1 MQHDRTPA
9 ADCRGALRHPR
20 RPAALDAVLAEPD
33 VATGYPDAATWAD
46 FFIRSPVSDAEALT
60 TFAAR
65 DRRFDDT
72 ADPAQPHDPQDRS

>member
-1 MQHDRTPA
+1 MI
-9 ADCRGALRHPR
+9 
-20 RPAALDAVLAEPD
+20 
-33 VATGYPDAATWAD
+33 VATGYPDATTWAD
-46 FFIRSPVSDAEALT
+46 FFIRSHASDAEALT